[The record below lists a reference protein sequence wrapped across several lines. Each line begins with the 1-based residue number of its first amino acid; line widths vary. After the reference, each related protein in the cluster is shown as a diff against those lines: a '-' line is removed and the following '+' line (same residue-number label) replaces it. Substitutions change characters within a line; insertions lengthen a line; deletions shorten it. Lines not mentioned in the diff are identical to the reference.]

1 MNNTRTPIR
10 QNIRIVVVG
19 LGLATL
25 AAAGGCRTTWAGH
38 EARMT
43 EGRIFYCDGAG
54 GGSVLRNWGDGIR
67 KGLKQAGYPGTGK
80 MFRWQTGLGTAA
92 DQATSVDYK
101 RRKAGELATK
111 IQQYARA
118 HPGAPVTLM
127 GLSAGTAICVY
138 ALEALPEQAAVR
150 DVFLFAGSLSST
162 YDLTAALKRVEGHMF
177 VFSSD
182 NDAVLRFL
190 VPLSGTADRKPASAG
205 TIGVDGVRWP
215 TSAGAETRRQYA
227 KIIDVPW
234 EEKFTQYGYHG
245 GHTDVVN
252 ARFVQAVVAPLVMG
266 KAIRRGAEAR
276 FAPVQVPNPDY
287 ERWASFP
294 PGTWT
299 LLEGFHI
306 QEDWREPVRIRE
318 TLVSV
323 EPDKLMLERT
333 FVLVN
338 QEETTAPVHRLFVVM
353 ARIDPDEHPFTAP
366 DSTVTEG
373 PEEQPLSIGDQT
385 YPCRV
390 RTVRAKGTYEEWGTA
405 PTATVYTNPDVPG
418 GIVRIDLITRTEG
431 REARYLGQVTQVHP
445 AP

>member
-1 MNNTRTPIR
+1 MSHALTPIGP
-10 QNIRIVVVG
+10 NIRIILG
-19 LGLATL
+19 LSLATL
-25 AAAGGCRTTWAGH
+25 TAAGGCRTTRAGH
-38 EARMT
+38 ETRMG
-43 EGRIFYCDGAG
+43 EGCLFYCDGAG
-54 GGSVLRNWGDGIR
+54 GDSALHNWSDGVR
-67 KGLKQAGYPGTGK
+67 KGMKQAGYPGTGK
-80 MFRWQTGLGTAA
+80 VFRWQTGPGAAA

-111 IQQYARA
+111 IQQRARA
-118 HPGAPVTLM
+118 HPGAPITLM

-138 ALEALPEQAAVR
+138 ALEALPEEVSVR

-162 YDLTAALKRVEGHMF
+162 YDLTAALKRVERHMF

-190 VPLSGTADRKPASAG
+190 VPLGGTADREPPATG
-205 TIGVDGVRWP
+205 TIRADGVRQP
-215 TSAGAETRRQYA
+215 PSAGAETRRQYA

-234 EEKFTQYGYHG
+234 EAAFTQYGYHG
-245 GHTDVVN
+245 GHTDALN

-266 KAIRRGAEAR
+266 KALRGGAEAR
-276 FAPVQVPNPDY
+276 FSADQVPNPDY
-287 ERWASFP
+287 ERWATFP

-338 QEETTAPVHRLFVVM
+338 REETTAPVHRLFVVM

-366 DSTVTEG
+366 DSTLTQG
-373 PEEQPLSIGDQT
+373 PDEQPLSIGDQT

-390 RTVRAKGTYEEWGTA
+390 RTLRAKGTYEEWGTA

>member
-1 MNNTRTPIR
+1 MNGVQKQTRR
-10 QNIRIVVVG
+10 FLRISVG
-19 LGLATL
+19 VLGLAAL
-25 AAAGGCRTTWAGH
+25 GAGGGCRATGADRP
-38 EARMT
+38 ARMK
-43 EGRIFYCDGAG
+43 EGCIFYCDGAG
-54 GGSVLRNWGDGIR
+54 GGSVFRNWSGGIR
-67 KGLKQAGYPGTGK
+67 RGMKRAGYAGSGT
-80 MFRWQTGLGTAA
+80 MFRWQTGLGAAA
-92 DQATSVDYK
+92 DQATSVEYK
-101 RRKAGELATK
+101 RRKAGELARK
-111 IQQYARA
+111 IRQYAQA

-138 ALEALPEQAAVR
+138 ALEALPEEVTVR
-150 DVFLFAGSLSST
+150 DVFLFAGSVSST
-162 YDLTAALKRVEGHMF
+162 YDLTAALKRVDRHAF

-190 VPLSGTADRKPASAG
+190 VPLSGTADREPASVG
-205 TIGVDGVRWP
+205 TIGVDGIRWP
-215 TSAGAETRRQYA
+215 PSAGAETRRQYA

-234 EEKFTQYGYHG
+234 EEEFAQYGYLG

-266 KAIRRGAEAR
+266 KAIRGGAEAQ
-276 FAPVQVPNPDY
+276 FAATQVPNPDY
-287 ERWASFP
+287 ERWASFR

-306 QEDWREPVRIRE
+306 QEDWREPIRIRE

-353 ARIDPDEHPFTAP
+353 ARIDSYEHPFTAP
-366 DSTVTEG
+366 DSTIREG
-373 PEEQPLSIGDQT
+373 LEEQPLSIGDQT
-385 YPCRV
+385 HPCRV
-390 RTVRAKGTYEEWGTA
+390 RTVWAKGTYEEWGTA

-418 GIVRIDLITRTEG
+418 GIVRIDLTTRTEG
-431 REARYLGQVTQVHP
+431 QEARYLGQVTQVQY